1 MAFIIAVENTKG
13 GVGKSTTVSNIARG
27 LQIEGNRVLIV
38 DRDPLRVIRSWREI
52 SENEDYPLVVGIDTP
67 TIHIDI
73 KKIVDQF
80 NYINI
85 DGAAIVE
92 EMAYSSIKA
101 ADIVLIPVQPSGA
114 DIWGCKPLVRLIKA
128 RQEVTDGKPIA
139 RFLINRE
146 KKRTLLAREI
156 QDALKTLEIEALE
169 TRLSDNVL
177 YTECLTKGSS
187 IFDAKGIRAKPLKE
201 DMNKLIAEIK
211 EILK

>member
-80 NYINI
+80 NYIII